1 MIEKYNLTYYPCPVC
16 SGSTVKNLYKIKGF
30 AIVQCETCRLVFVNP
45 RINDKELYS
54 IYVDRYFRNEDN
66 GYEDYELT
74 AHLRIKTFQ
83 RWYDEIKPFLKT
95 KSGTALDIGCAAGYF
110 LDVLKQHGWQAEGI
124 ELEKEML
131 SNVKKK
137 GYPIYNTPLEYF
149 EEKKKYKLI
158 TLFDVIEHLP
168 NIHANLE
175 KLATIL
181 DTDGTLTLVTPDFNS
196 RQRKIFNKRW
206 FQFKPKEHIQYF
218 TKETLHRAVKLH
230 GFRIIHTSSSGQYAD
245 TSFLYNRLKRYGFTF
260 SAHMFKSFTDAFGLS
275 NKSWYADTGSML
287 VILQKKD

>member
-1 MIEKYNLTYYPCPVC
+1 MLKKYNLTYYPCPAC
-16 SGSTVKNLYKIKGF
+16 SGSTVQNLYKIKGF
-30 AIVQCETCRLVFVNP
+30 TIVQCKTCFLVFVNP
-45 RINDKELYS
+45 RINNKELYNL
-54 IYVDRYFRNEDN
+54 YATQYFRNEDN

-95 KSGTALDIGCAAGYF
+95 TNGRALDIGCAAGYF
-110 LDVLKQHGWQAEGI
+110 LDVLKLHRWHAEGI

-131 SNVKKK
+131 LNVKKR
-137 GYPIYNTPLEYF
+137 GYHIYNTPLEYF
-149 EEKKKYKLI
+149 DEKKKYKLI

-168 NIHANLE
+168 NIHVNLE
-175 KLATIL
+175 KLTNIL
-181 DTDGTLTLVTPDFNS
+181 DSDGTLALVTPDFKS
-196 RQRKIFNKRW
+196 RQRKLFGKRW

-218 TKETLHRAVKLH
+218 TKETLQRAVKQH
-230 GFRIIHTSSSGQYAD
+230 GFSIIHTSASGQYAD

-260 SAHMFKSFTDAFGLS
+260 SAHIFKSYTDAFGLS
-275 NKSWYADTGSML
+275 YKSWYADTGSML